1 MKYQNLRYGNPA
13 ELEHQARGIPLKVL
27 AKMLRRSERSV
38 RDWMAGEKKMPW
50 WVPEVLRLRNIEWED
65 YRRLAGMKPAYL
77 HLGMRGLV
85 IYFPLK
91 SVRAFRSDIDVEL
104 AAAPAVVVPPKLRQ
118 TKKKARVSE
127 DADLNQWRRW
137 KVA

>member
-1 MKYQNLRYGNPA
+1 MQYPNLRYGNPA

-65 YRRLAGMKPAYL
+65 YRRLAGMKPAHL
-77 HLGMRGLV
+77 HLGMRGQV
-85 IYFPLK
+85 VYFPLK
-91 SVRAFRSDIDVEL
+91 SVRAFRGDFDVET
-104 AAAPAVVVPPKLRQ
+104 AAAPAVMPPKLRQ
-118 TKKKARVSE
+118 AKKKVQVIE
-127 DADLNQWRRW
+127 DVELNQWRRW